1 MKLYCEHEIPL
12 PADDFWGVIHAPHY
26 ETKCAEA
33 IGLEAYEE
41 LDRREEPDVIYRKIR
56 VETELPEP
64 LASLVR
70 RVAGNVA
77 PGYVEEQWR
86 SRSKREVRWRITP
99 KVMADRTR
107 IEGVVRVEPKG
118 AKRCLRIL
126 DGVVEVKV
134 FGVGGLIERAGVAM
148 VTDAYGKSAKVAADL
163 PAA

>member
-12 PADDFWGVIHAPHY
+12 PADEFWSLIHAPHY

-33 IGLEAYEE
+33 IGLGAYEE
-41 LDRREEPDVIYRKIR
+41 LERREDPDAIYRKIR
-56 VETELPEP
+56 VEAELPEP
-64 LASLVR
+64 MRSLIR
-70 RVAGNVA
+70 RVAGTA
-77 PGYVEEQWR
+77 SPGYVEEQWR

-99 KVMADRTR
+99 KVMADRAR

-126 DGVVEVKV
+126 DGAVKVDV
-134 FGVGGLIERAGVAM
+134 FGVGGLIERAGVAL
-148 VTDAYGKSAKVAADL
+148 VTDAYAKSAKVAADL